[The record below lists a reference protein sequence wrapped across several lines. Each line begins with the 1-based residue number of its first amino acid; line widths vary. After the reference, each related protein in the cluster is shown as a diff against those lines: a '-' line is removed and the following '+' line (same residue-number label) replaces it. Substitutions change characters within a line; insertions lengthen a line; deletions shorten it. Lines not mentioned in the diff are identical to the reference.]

1 MGVCWVKNLFSDPK
15 SGPRNV
21 DGVRVRERE
30 SKHAVKRASLSQ
42 SAAFRALSNRH
53 FIGDIGG
60 DSRETAKI
68 VNL

>member
-1 MGVCWVKNLFSDPK
+1 MGKK
-15 SGPRNV
+15 SFFRSEK
-21 DGVRVRERE
+21 RTEKRRWSESERERE